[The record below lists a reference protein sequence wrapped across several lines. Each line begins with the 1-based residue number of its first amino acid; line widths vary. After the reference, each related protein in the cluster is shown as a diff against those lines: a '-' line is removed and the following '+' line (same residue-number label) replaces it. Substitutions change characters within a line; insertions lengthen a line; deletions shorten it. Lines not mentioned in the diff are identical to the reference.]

1 MKIRAGFVSNSSSS
15 SFIIIGKGLDIRD
28 VTSKMIE
35 EKEIIAMGGDVYEG
49 EDVFQISNVE
59 ELAFLKALKN
69 LNTGVSFTIVDSL
82 LYETNDC
89 CGSIDVEKFP
99 KTGKINFYTG
109 NVDHSASDS
118 IETLKERYD
127 EDGKVE
133 KVMQR
138 YLRAKKINKI
148 RKWKKNL
155 EF

>member
-1 MKIRAGFVSNSSSS
+1 MKIRTGFVSNSSSS

-28 VTSKMIE
+28 VTPKMIK

-49 EDVFQISNVE
+49 EDVFQIRTIE
-59 ELAFLKALKN
+59 ELAFLKALNN
-69 LNTGVSFTIVDSL
+69 LDTGVSFTIIDSL

-89 CGSIDVEKFP
+89 CGSIDVKKLP
-99 KTGKINFYTG
+99 KTGKIDFYTG

-138 YLRAKKINKI
+138 YLRAKKIRKLENGKKI
-148 RKWKKNL
+148 
-155 EF
+155 